1 MRRSWVEISLSRL
14 RHNVGIVSRLT
25 GGRPIIA
32 VVKANAYGHGL
43 SRMAQALWQCGVRD
57 FAVAELE
64 EAGEIR
70 QLLPEA
76 QILVLG
82 GCEPGDE
89 SEFRALRL
97 TAALFRD
104 EIPPGV
110 EVEIELETGMGRLG
124 VPEAALPQ
132 LARRLGPCLKGVF
145 STLACSDQDPEFT
158 QAQIRRFEAAT
169 AGMAVRRHLA
179 NSAGLKYPSA
189 LLDAVRPG
197 LALYGIGNG
206 PELAGL
212 QPILT
217 WKARVLAVNRL
228 PAGATVGYGATWVA
242 ARASRLAVIGVGYAD
257 GYSRAL
263 SGRGQVLTHCGYA
276 PVVGRVSMD
285 LTVVDVTEL
294 PCIHPGDEV
303 TLLDQ
308 ASDSPISALGLAG
321 QLNTIPY
328 EVLTAIGSRVSR
340 VYIE

>member
-14 RHNVGIVSRLT
+14 RHNVGIVSRLA
-25 GGRPIIA
+25 GGRAIIA

-43 SRMAQALWQCGVRD
+43 ARMAQALWHCGVRG
-57 FAVAELE
+57 FAVAELG
-64 EAGEIR
+64 EAAEIR

-76 QILVLG
+76 EILVLG

-89 SEFRALRL
+89 PEFRALRL

-104 EIPPGV
+104 EIPPAV
-110 EVEIELETGMGRLG
+110 DVEIEVETGMGRLG
-124 VPEAALPQ
+124 VPEAVLPRLVQ
-132 LARRLGPCLKGVF
+132 GLGPRLKGVF
-145 STLACSDQDPEFT
+145 STLACSDRDPDFT
-158 QAQIRRFEAAT
+158 RTQIRRFEAAT

-179 NSAGLKYPSA
+179 NSGGLKFPEA

-217 WKARVLAVNRL
+217 WKARVLAVNQL

-242 ARASRLAVIGVGYAD
+242 ARATRLAVLGVGYAD
-257 GYSRAL
+257 GFPRAL
-263 SGRGQVLTHCGYA
+263 SSLGKVMTRCGWA
-276 PVVGRVSMD
+276 PVAGRVSMD
-285 LTVVDVTEL
+285 LTAVDVTDL
-294 PCIHPGDEV
+294 PCIYPGDEV
-303 TLLDQ
+303 TLLDP
-308 ASDSPISALGLAG
+308 APDSPISAMGLAR
-321 QLNTIPY
+321 QLDTIPY
-328 EVLTAIGSRVSR
+328 EVLTAIGPRVSR